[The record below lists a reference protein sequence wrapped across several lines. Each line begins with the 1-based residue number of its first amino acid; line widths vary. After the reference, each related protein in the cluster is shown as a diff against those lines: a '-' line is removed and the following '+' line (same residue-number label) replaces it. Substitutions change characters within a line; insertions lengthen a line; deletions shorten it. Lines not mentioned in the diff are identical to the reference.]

1 MQTHTTPT
9 PTKSRYNRHNLPP
22 ETAGFLA
29 LINPNKQIQ
38 AVIAAAM
45 HIESKIPG
53 GEFNQLYVAT
63 HGQTGADE
71 PDIWTSTAVELD
83 SYRCTVKFTDNC
95 KTVALKKLKEG
106 WCWAEISIRAKGPT
120 SHSPEIMLHVLDEQT
135 WEKST
140 DAADKFKIPQLGAN
154 WDFAPNIL
162 EFAEMIPN
170 AWHLLVS
177 AASSLGRLK
186 VDSWPKLPTPP
197 NSEIN
202 FLNERATKLRDA
214 AKKARFAAMLN
225 KLPADMRESFIKQVL
240 AK

>member
-1 MQTHTTPT
+1 MQTHTPH
-9 PTKSRYNRHNLPP
+9 TKSRYNRHNLPP

-38 AVIAAAM
+38 AIIAAAM

-53 GEFNQLYVAT
+53 EEFNQLYVAT

-71 PDIWTSTAVELD
+71 PDTWTSTPVQGD

-95 KTVALKKLKEG
+95 KTTGLKKLKDG

-120 SHSPEIMLHVLDEQT
+120 SHSPEVVLRVLDEQT
-135 WEKST
+135 WEKSPE
-140 DAADKFKIPQLGAN
+140 ASDKFKIPQPGAV
-154 WDFAPNIL
+154 WDFAPNVL
-162 EFAEMIPN
+162 EFAEQIPN
-170 AWHLLVS
+170 AWHLLIS

-186 VDSWPKLPTPP
+186 VDNWPKLPTPP

-214 AKKARFAAMLN
+214 AKKARFTAMLN
-225 KLPADMRESFIKQVL
+225 KLPAEMRDSFIKQIM